1 MLPIPDP
8 CGRFGK
14 LLSLTTAA
22 ASAANSFTGDT
33 VVHARDETGKAIL
46 KPIREIRIGDE
57 VLAWDEA
64 ALVDGQLSQAKPIK
78 LNTTKENTNTK
89 TTRYEKVAG
98 VVTSELQ
105 QKLVHITL
113 NNGKTITATQ
123 GHPFRTEEGWRD
135 AILLKRGGKLLLK
148 GSGDSEDGSA
158 STQQPRTITIENVQ
172 VETKTIRVFNL
183 EVNNLH
189 TFFVGDDGVVVHN
202 GFGSYTCYFK
212 SGKKYHGKG
221 DRKRSELSGKE
232 KANKY
237 NDPVVSID
245 WTSAK
250 NNRQSFKDEH
260 NRMMTDPQG
269 HKSDNNYNKIAS
281 PGRRY

>member
-14 LLSLTTAA
+14 LLSLATAA

-33 VVHARDETGKAIL
+33 VVHARDTNGKAIL
-46 KPIREIRIGDE
+46 KPIKEIRIGDE

-64 ALVDGQLSQAKPIK
+64 ALVDGQLSQAKPIR

-98 VVTSELQ
+98 VITSELQ
-105 QKLVHITL
+105 QKLVHIKL
-113 NNGKTITATQ
+113 DNGKTITATQ

-148 GSGDSEDGSA
+148 GSEDSEDEAA
-158 STQQPRTITIENVQ
+158 STQQSRTVTIKDVQ
-172 VETKTIRVFNL
+172 VEAKTIRVFNL

-189 TFFVGDDGVVVHN
+189 AFFVGDDGVVVHN
-202 GFGSYTCYFK
+202 GFCTPK
-212 SGKKYHGKG
+212 MRREWERLHGKPWP
-221 DRKRSELSGKE
+221 KNPMTE
-232 KANKY
+232 KIRPGGNQDGHHILPVARGGPPK
-237 NDPVVSID
+237 DP
-245 WTSAK
+245 K
-250 NNRQSFKDEH
+250 NITP
-260 NRMMTDPQG
+260 MTPSQHTAW
-269 HKSDNNYNKIAS
+269 HKLNGYK
-281 PGRRY
+281 